1 MVEFK
6 IQVEEKYVQS
16 IGYKE
21 IEQYLQD
28 IIQKIH
34 LKISAR
40 EMLKD
45 MQSLDL
51 ENDREWQT
59 ARTLA
64 WQEQGYKYI
73 SK

>member
-21 IEQYLQD
+21 IEQYLQE

-34 LKISAR
+34 LKISAH

-45 MQSLDL
+45 LQNLDL
-51 ENDREWQT
+51 ENDREWQA
-59 ARTLA
+59 ARELA
-64 WQEQGYKYI
+64 WKEESYKY
-73 SK
+73 SSL